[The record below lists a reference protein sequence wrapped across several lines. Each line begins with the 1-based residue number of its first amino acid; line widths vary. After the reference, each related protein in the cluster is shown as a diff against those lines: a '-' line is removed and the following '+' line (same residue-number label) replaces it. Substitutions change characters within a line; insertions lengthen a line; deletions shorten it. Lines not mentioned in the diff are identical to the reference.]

1 MNFHFHPESHRGLLS
16 RAVTRV
22 AALAFISL
30 TAVPVSAE
38 TPPSLAVPA
47 QYEYELAMPGSKDHF
62 LRPARVL
69 VDSRT
74 DEVYV
79 ADPGHSRI
87 VILDNHG
94 LFKFE
99 FSVSEYFGAP
109 TDLAISSEGFIFVL
123 GSTREGKRVKVF
135 DFDGRYIRDF
145 SADLEYPSVSI
156 TTIAIDADD
165 RLYLLDESRLQ
176 VLCYSMNGIFE
187 FSFPLVSELDEKL
200 RHETVFGSLAIHQG
214 TIYVPIAT
222 LGSTH
227 LYDTKGNWIRAV
239 GYKGSTIGELNF
251 PISVA
256 VSDDHIIHIL
266 DKHRH
271 NVVCYSREGKFL
283 GEFGG
288 KGTHDG
294 WFYHPEW
301 IAVDNHHQVYIG
313 QVFGSRV
320 QVCSLPDFIVDRN
333 NQLHIEQI
341 TQEDIQK
348 SETIS
353 TTQADRR
360 WSLANSQSTS
370 ETNHRSADAVEQN
383 EASEGTIEK
392 SQ

>member
-1 MNFHFHPESHRGLLS
+1 MNFHFHTGSNRGLLS
-16 RAVTRV
+16 RAVIRV
-22 AALAFISL
+22 AALTFIFL
-30 TAVPVSAE
+30 AIEPISAE
-38 TPPSLAVPA
+38 TPLSLAVPA
-47 QYEYELAMPGSKDHF
+47 QYEYELLMPGSADNL

-87 VILDNHG
+87 VIFDNHG
-94 LFKFE
+94 VVKFE

-109 TDLAISSEGFIFVL
+109 TDLAVSSEGFIFVL
-123 GSTREGKRVKVF
+123 GSTRDGKRVKVF

-145 SADLEYPSVSI
+145 SVELADSSTKI
-156 TTIAIDADD
+156 STIAMDQTD
-165 RLYLLDESRLQ
+165 RLYLLDKSVPQ
-176 VLCYSMNGIFE
+176 ILCYSIDGTLE
-187 FSFPLVSELDEKL
+187 HAFPLVQDLDDKM
-200 RHETVFGSLAIHQG
+200 RHEVVFGSLAIHE
-214 TIYVPIAT
+214 TFVYLPIPT
-222 LGSTH
+222 LGTVY
-227 LYDTKGNWIRAV
+227 LYDINGDWIRAV

-256 VSDDHIIHIL
+256 VADNHIIHIL

-288 KGTHDG
+288 KGSHNG

-313 QVFGSRV
+313 QVFGSRI
-320 QVCSLPDFIVDRN
+320 QVCSLPDFIVDRSN
-333 NQLHIEQI
+333 ELLTEQI
-341 TQEDIQK
+341 IQEDIQK
-348 SETIS
+348 SETIG

-370 ETNHRSADAVEQN
+370 QTDNRSVNARIWNA
-383 EASEGTIEK
+383 ASKGTIKK